1 MPSKPGTEATR
12 PPENE
17 VTLTSV
23 VGREFK
29 DSSLLDYLCGRFR
42 YRDRK
47 AWEGELAAHR
57 LMVNGRPA
65 DARARVRPNDSVSYT
80 APRKEPEVATNIPV
94 LWEDEHLLVVDKPAP
109 LPVHSDGVFITNTLI
124 NIMRQRTHNPALN
137 LGHRL
142 DRETSG
148 VLVLAKSKVVTSKLM
163 AAFDDSSLEKWYLA
177 VARGEA
183 GFTEQL
189 VRGGMGHDPASR
201 LELRQK
207 LFPAGTPGTK
217 ESATRFVVRE
227 KIMGYTLLACQPMS
241 GRTNQIRV
249 HLESLGLPLAGDKL
263 YGRTD
268 DFYLDFI
275 KHVKSGG
282 GQDFAGKVEHPRH
295 LLHAHKLGLRHPMT
309 GERMNWE
316 AAMPA
321 DMRTFV
327 EARRPP
333 KS

>member
-1 MPSKPGTEATR
+1 MSE
-12 PPENE
+12 PENE

-23 VGREFK
+23 VGREFQ
-29 DSSLLDYLCGRFR
+29 DASLLDYLCTRFR
-42 YRDRK
+42 YRNRG
-47 AWEGELAAHR
+47 AWEAELAARR

-65 DARARVRPNDSVSYT
+65 DARTPVNPKDSVSYT
-80 APRKEPEVATNIPV
+80 APRKEPAVATNIVV
-94 LWEDEHLLVVDKPAP
+94 LWQDEHLLIVDKPAP

-124 NIMRQRTHNPALN
+124 NLLRVSTHNPALN

-148 VLVLAKSKVVTSKLM
+148 VLALAKNKAVTARLM
-163 AAFDDSSLEKWYLA
+163 AAFEESSLEKWYLA

-183 GFTEQL
+183 AFEEQL
-189 VRGGMGHDPASR
+189 VRGGMGKDPLSK
-201 LELRQK
+201 LDLRQK
-207 LFPAGTPGTK
+207 LYPQGTQDTK
-217 ESATRFVVRE
+217 DSSTRFIVKERL
-227 KIMGYTLLACQPMS
+227 KGYTLLACQPLS

-275 KHVKSGG
+275 RHVKAGG

-295 LLHAHKLGLRHPMT
+295 LLHAWKLGLRHPMN
-309 GERMNWE
+309 GERMQWE
-316 AAMPA
+316 APLPE
-321 DMRTFV
+321 DMAAFIA
-327 EARRPP
+327 ARR
-333 KS
+333 

>member
-1 MPSKPGTEATR
+1 MST
-12 PPENE
+12 PENE

-23 VGREFK
+23 VGREFQEA
-29 DSSLLDYLCGRFR
+29 SLLDYLCVRFR
-42 YRDRK
+42 YRKRDD
-47 AWEGELAAHR
+47 WEKELSARR

-65 DARARVRPNDSVSYT
+65 DARTRVKPKDSVSYT
-80 APRKEPEVATNIPV
+80 APRNEPAVATDISV
-94 LWEDEHLLVVDKPAP
+94 LWEDEHLLVVNKPAP

-148 VLVLAKSKVVTSKLM
+148 VLALAKTKTVTAKLM

-177 VARGEA
+177 VVRGKA

-189 VRGGMGHDPASR
+189 VRGGMGHDPASK
-201 LELRQK
+201 LDLRQK
-207 LFPAGTPGTK
+207 LYPQGTADTK
-217 ESATRFVVRE
+217 ESATRFVVKE
-227 KIMGYTLLACQPMS
+227 VLKDFTLLACQPLS

-268 DFYLDFI
+268 DFYLDFV
-275 KHVKSGG
+275 KHVKAGG
-282 GQDFAGKVEHPRH
+282 GQDFEGKVEHPRH
-295 LLHAHKLGLRHPMT
+295 LLHAWKLGLRHPMT
-309 GERMNWE
+309 GERMLWE
-316 AAMPA
+316 APMPS
-321 DMRTFV
+321 DMEIFIGSHR
-327 EARRPP
+327 
-333 KS
+333 